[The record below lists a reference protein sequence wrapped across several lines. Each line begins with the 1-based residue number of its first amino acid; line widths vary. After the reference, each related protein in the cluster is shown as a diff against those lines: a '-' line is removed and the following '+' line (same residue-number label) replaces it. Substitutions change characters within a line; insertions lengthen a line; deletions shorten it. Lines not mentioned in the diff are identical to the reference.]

1 MYLKIWPN
9 GQKFIKNHLFYL
21 LKQIFYCRFAKKVNK
36 FSITITTM
44 KTIITLL
51 LGTFLCV
58 LSFAENN
65 SSAIV
70 YAEDSLSAELKIGS
84 IYFDGEEHRFTF
96 ELPKTK

>member
-1 MYLKIWPN
+1 M
-9 GQKFIKNHLFYL
+9 
-21 LKQIFYCRFAKKVNK
+21 KK
-36 FSITITTM
+36 
-44 KTIITLL
+44 IITLL

-84 IYFDGEEHRFTF
+84 IYFDGEEH
-96 ELPKTK
+96 